1 MSVKNPLGEKI
12 SQLRQSREMS
22 QEELAKGLLALRLI
36 NETT

>member
-22 QEELAKGLLALRLI
+22 QEELAKATWHLS
-36 NETT
+36 